1 MFIPQVSK
9 LAQATAPADLLA
21 SQPTPV
27 SNIKAASSFGNMLQ
41 QSFKAPDRPSSPVEL
56 RRPENRTTEPKR
68 ADSQRSTKDSNPS
81 TNKTSSGKSE
91 TAAQRPAADGTN
103 GAQTQTETSS
113 AAKSPADQGSAASPA
128 ETTTAE
134 TAATAPASFAVLS
147 SIIAALSNAVP
158 TDTKA
163 GGVSEAVGAEA
174 GLAANMPLEDD
185 LLADPKRK
193 LVAVAGEGAGNQAA
207 PAETDEADTLLPKL
221 PVSSDEG
228 DAATAKPAASEAK
241 PLVGPASTAQ
251 PASLTQ
257 ANGATTAPAVNGLQ
271 GELTAGT
278 LNTNGVGGPHRAE
291 SQNVQQLP
299 VYTPAGHKA
308 WAEDVGNRLIWMAN
322 RSESRAELMLTP
334 PSLGK
339 LGVSIQVSGDQT
351 TAQFVAA
358 TPAAR
363 EALEQA
369 MPRLR
374 ELLQQAGINLGQ
386 TDVST
391 SSDQQAREGA
401 SREGRDPAG
410 RGGGPHAVS
419 DVEAERPIATS
430 WTTGGNG
437 VIDIFA

>member
-27 SNIKAASSFGNMLQ
+27 SDIKPASSFGNMLQ
-41 QSFKAPDRPSSPVEL
+41 QSFKAPDRPSSPVEV
-56 RRPENRTTEPKR
+56 RRTENRAIEPKR
-68 ADSQRSTKDSNPS
+68 TDPQRSTRDSNPS
-81 TNKTSSGKSE
+81 TNKTSPGKSE
-91 TAAQRPAADGTN
+91 TAEQRSPADGTN

-113 AAKSPADQGSAASPA
+113 AAKSPADQGGAASPA
-128 ETTTAE
+128 ETATAE
-134 TAATAPASFAVLS
+134 TAATGPASFAVLS

-158 TDTKA
+158 TETKLA
-163 GGVSEAVGAEA
+163 GSAGTTAAVDA
-174 GLAANMPLEDD
+174 PLEDD
-185 LLADPKRK
+185 LLADPKRQ
-193 LVAVAGEGAGNQAA
+193 LVALAAKGAGDQAA
-207 PAETDEADTLLPKL
+207 PAETDEADALLPKL
-221 PVSSDEG
+221 PVSGDEG

-257 ANGATTAPAVNGLQ
+257 ANGAATAPAVNGLQ

-291 SQNVQQLP
+291 SQSVQQLP

-391 SSDQQAREGA
+391 SGDQQAREGA

-410 RGGGPHAVS
+410 RGGGGPHAGS